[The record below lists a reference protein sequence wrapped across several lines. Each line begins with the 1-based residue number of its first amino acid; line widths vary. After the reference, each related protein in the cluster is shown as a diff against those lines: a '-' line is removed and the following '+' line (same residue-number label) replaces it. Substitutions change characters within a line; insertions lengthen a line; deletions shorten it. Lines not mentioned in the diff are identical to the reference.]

1 MGYDEDIMA
10 KGQEIIPYEEVF
22 RALNAAKI
30 NYLVCG
36 GAAVVML
43 GFSRL
48 TIDLDLIVGLQKEN
62 LEKLYG
68 VLAKL
73 GYKTSAPIAKNDFCD
88 KAKLQRL
95 AEEKNMKVVSFYH
108 PKDPFKVIDIG
119 VNLPDIDQI
128 LKNKKNIQVDDLP
141 IPTIFIKDL
150 IKMKEDLARPKD
162 LIDAQNLKEIQKYEK
177 RKRRNDWPTF
187 IAYRQKHHA
196 VWADGLVEEKYW
208 FFQKN
213 ASRKT

>member
-1 MGYDEDIMA
+1 ME

-22 RALNAAKI
+22 RVLNAAKI

-73 GYKTSAPIAKNDFCD
+73 GYKTNVPIAKNDFCD

-95 AEEKNMKVVSFYH
+95 AGEKNMKVVSFYH
-108 PKDPFKVIDIG
+108 SSDPFKVIDIG

-177 RKRRNDWPTF
+177 RKRRND
-187 IAYRQKHHA
+187 
-196 VWADGLVEEKYW
+196 
-208 FFQKN
+208 
-213 ASRKT
+213 